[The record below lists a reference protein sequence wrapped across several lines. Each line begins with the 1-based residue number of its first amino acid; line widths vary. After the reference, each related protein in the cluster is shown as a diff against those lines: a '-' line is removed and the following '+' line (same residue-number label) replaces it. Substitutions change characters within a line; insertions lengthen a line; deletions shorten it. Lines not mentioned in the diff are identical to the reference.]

1 MKKKKKEKEKKLQDW
16 EGEALHDH
24 YLRQTKEVR
33 SEQSLICL
41 QNGDLKRE
49 TESLIIAAQYHCI
62 ITNLIKAKTDKSQT
76 LYADCVRK
84 LTEV

>member
-1 MKKKKKEKEKKLQDW
+1 M
-16 EGEALHDH
+16 
-24 YLRQTKEVR
+24 
-33 SEQSLICL
+33 ICL